1 MKHSINLTLVSSA
14 IAITLA
20 ACGKKDD
27 KQQAPPPPT
36 TVSAVKAEKGNA
48 TYYDQFPATVTALL
62 EVEIQPQVAGNI
74 TGIFFQDG
82 QQVRKGQKLYTID
95 PQQYRA
101 GYDQAVANLNVQKAN
116 LNRAQKDADRYNTL
130 AQQDA
135 VAKQLVDNANATL
148 EAAKMQVEA
157 SQATIRQVATNLKY
171 TTIYAPL
178 DGTIGISQVRLGAAV
193 APGSTPLN
201 TISSDNPISADLQV
215 DASEIPRFMKL
226 QSQKTSGQDSTLVL
240 MMPDGSQYKYPGS
253 VRIIDRAVDPQTGT
267 LRVRIA
273 FPNPDKQLKVGVN
286 ANVRVKNSTGK
297 PQLLIPYQAVTEQM
311 SEYFVFVV
319 GDSSKVTQKKVTL
332 GARINDKVI
341 VKDGIKEG
349 EVVVTEGTQK
359 VREGAKV
366 RISQPGQTGNPKG
379 DSSSRQAASAK

>member
-1 MKHSINLTLVSSA
+1 MKLFNHLILLTGGVF
-14 IAITLA
+14 LA
-20 ACGKKDD
+20 ACGGKKDD
-27 KQQAPPPPT
+27 QQQAPPPPT
-36 TVSAVKAEKGNA
+36 AVSAVKAERGNA
-48 TYYDQFPATVTALL
+48 TYYDLFPATITALV
-62 EVEIQPQVAGNI
+62 EVEIQPQVSGNI

-135 VAKQLVDNANATL
+135 VAKQLVDNANASL
-148 EAAKMQVEA
+148 EATRMQVEA
-157 SQATIRQVATNLKY
+157 AQATIRQVGTNLKY

-215 DASEIPRFMKL
+215 DAAEIPRFVRL
-226 QSQKTSGQDSTLVL
+226 QNQKNVARDSTLLLVL
-240 MMPDGSQYKYPGS
+240 PDGTTYKYPGS
-253 VRIIDRAVDPQTGT
+253 VRIVDRAVDPQTGT
-267 LRVRIA
+267 LRVRVA
-273 FPNPDKQLKVGVN
+273 FPNPNKELKVGLN
-286 ANVRVKNSTGK
+286 ANVRVKNSTGQ

-311 SEYFVFVV
+311 SEYFVYVV

-341 VKDGIKEG
+341 VKNGLNEG
-349 EVVVTEGTQK
+349 ELVVTEGTQK

-366 RISQPGQTGNPKG
+366 RVTSSGQEGTAKG
-379 DSSSRQAASAK
+379 DSNNRQTAAK